1 MVVMSEASAES
12 LAMHLSDQFRSRVG
26 TTRPDALAAWD
37 AAARGVLAHGAQVGP
52 DLTRCLAADPDFALG
67 HALRGLTLLIA
78 GRAELVPCAREA
90 AARVMRLR
98 ASRGLDRRE
107 AAYAAALSSWLDGR
121 PSTAAQTLDVWTHF
135 APDDVLGVKLS
146 HQIRFMA
153 GDTQGMRRAAEVA
166 LAALAPDHPAR
177 GFVLGCAAFAR
188 EEMGEF
194 DAAERAGRAAVERT
208 PDDVWAIHAVAHV
221 HEMTGRAADGQRWLE
236 QHRESWIGCGNFRLH
251 LSWHLALFELEHSR
265 HDQALMLY
273 DQAIRAEPTDDFR
286 DVANAVSL
294 LARLELDGVGVGKRW
309 QELAD
314 LAARRIGD
322 DAVVFARLHYLQALL
337 AGGRAEDAAAL
348 IASLRQAAIRSGG
361 EMDRVAR
368 HPGLAIA
375 QGMRA
380 FNLGRYEDAA
390 ALLIA
395 AWRRLAS
402 LGGSVAQRDV
412 FARFAIEAALRGG
425 LHAMARDLIESRQRL
440 RAGTTD
446 RFAATRLARL
456 DAAAPVGA
464 NAAA

>member
-1 MVVMSEASAES
+1 
-12 LAMHLSDQFRSRVG
+12 MHLIDQFRVVAA
-26 TTRPDALAAWD
+26 TACPDALTLWD
-37 AAARGVLAHGAQVGP
+37 AAAQGVLAHGAQVGP

-67 HALRGLTLLIA
+67 HALRGLTLMIA
-78 GRAELVPCAREA
+78 GRAELMPCAREA
-90 AARVMRLR
+90 AARVMRLQ
-98 ASRGLDRRE
+98 ASRGLAPRE
-107 AAYAAALSSWLDGR
+107 AAYAAALASWLDGR
-121 PSTAAQTLDVWTHF
+121 PSAAAQALDAWTRV
-135 APDDVLGVKLS
+135 APDDVLAVKLS

-153 GDTQGMRRAAEVA
+153 GDMQGMRRAAEVA

-194 DAAERAGRAAVERT
+194 DAAERAGREAAELA

-221 HEMTGRAADGQRWLE
+221 HEMTGRAADGLRWLE
-236 QHRESWIGCGNFRLH
+236 RHRESWIGCGNFRLH
-251 LSWHLALFELEHSR
+251 LGWHLALFELEHGR
-265 HDQALMLY
+265 PDQALMLY
-273 DQAIRAEPTDDFR
+273 DQVIRAEPTDDFR

-294 LARLELDGVGVGKRW
+294 LSRLELDGVGVGKRW

-314 LAARRIGD
+314 LAARRFDD

-337 AGGRAEDAAAL
+337 AGGRIEDAAAL
-348 IASLRQAAIRSGG
+348 IASLRQAAIRAGS

-375 QGMRA
+375 QGLRA
-380 FNLGRYEDAA
+380 FSLGRYEDAT

-402 LGGSVAQRDV
+402 LGGSAAQRDV
-412 FARFAIEAALRGG
+412 FARFTIDAALRGG
-425 LHAMARDLIESRQRL
+425 LHATARDLIESRRKS
-440 RAGTTD
+440 RAGTID
-446 RFAATRLARL
+446 RFAATRYARL
-456 DAAAPVGA
+456 ETAVAPGA